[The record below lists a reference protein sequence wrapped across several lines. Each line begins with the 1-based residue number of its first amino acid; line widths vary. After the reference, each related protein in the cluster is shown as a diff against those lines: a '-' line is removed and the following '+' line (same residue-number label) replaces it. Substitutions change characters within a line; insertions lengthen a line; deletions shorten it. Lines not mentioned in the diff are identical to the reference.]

1 MKWAKDLGNSLPK
14 MVWMQEVCVVSEQNG
29 LVLGR
34 EILGLSVKQTSYISL
49 RSLLNHKYSETGKAL
64 EGSIKCFFLVL
75 IFP

>member
-14 MVWMQEVCVVSEQNG
+14 MVWMQEVCVGSEQTG